1 MKFLTHLSVRKVGN
15 DYIMLQPGLE
25 MLDMARVFTLSE
37 SAAMIIEEFKG
48 RDFEEQDAVDFVLR
62 NFEVE
67 AQRAKID
74 VRQILT
80 HFFQEGLFVA
90 R

>member
-1 MKFLTHLSVRKVGN
+1 
-15 DYIMLQPGLE
+15 
-25 MLDMARVFTLSE
+25 
-37 SAAMIIEEFKG
+37 MIIEEFKG

-62 NFEVE
+62 TFEVE
-67 AQRAKID
+67 AQRAQTD

-80 HFFQEGLFVA
+80 HFFREGLFVA